1 MTTKEQD
8 YFRTFCAVSSAF
20 GTTLGEKEI
29 LDLIVGS
36 SIETMD
42 GKAACLFLAD
52 EDEDIFVPVAQKG
65 LSEDYLH
72 AKPMR
77 ARRVVDELLHGGHLA
92 IKDAVSDPRL
102 ENHEAKKAEG
112 IASILVLPVMVAGK
126 AIGVLSLYSGT
137 PREFT
142 QDEVDFQKALA
153 EQGGTAIQR
162 ARLFERVRQNAQLFY
177 DLSSGINSSLDI
189 KQVLHILTAEV
200 GEALGMKGVTIRLL
214 NKTTNELDLVAAYGL
229 SEEYLN
235 KGSLSAKSGVS
246 RAISGEPVAIT
257 DVENDTRVQYPE
269 VTSKEG
275 IKAVLSVPIK
285 SRDEV
290 IGVMKLC
297 SGVKR
302 DFPEDIVNLAMALA
316 HQGGLAIQ
324 NASMY
329 LMLEQDKRNL
339 EQDIWT
345 HKAWF

>member
-1 MTTKEQD
+1 MTKEID
-8 YFRTFCAVSSAF
+8 YFKTFCAVSSAF
-20 GTTLGEKEI
+20 GTALGEHEI
-29 LDLIVGS
+29 LDLILGS
-36 SIETMD
+36 SIETMG

-52 EDEDIFVPVAQKG
+52 EEQDIFVPVAQKG
-65 LSEDYLH
+65 LSENYLH

-77 ARRVVDELLHGGHLA
+77 ARRVVDELLEGGHLA
-92 IKDAVSDPRL
+92 ITDAVADPRL

-112 IASILVLPVMVAGK
+112 IASILVLPVMVGGK

-137 PREFT
+137 QREFT

-153 EQGGTAIQR
+153 EQGGIAIQR

-177 DLSSGINSSLDI
+177 DLTSSINSSLDI
-189 KQVLHILTAEV
+189 KHVLHILTAEV
-200 GEALGMKGVTIRLL
+200 GEALGMKGVTVRLL
-214 NKTTNELDLVAAYGL
+214 NKATNELDLVASYGL
-229 SEEYLN
+229 SEEYIN

-246 RAISGEPVAIT
+246 RAIDGEPVIIT
-257 DVENDTRVQYPE
+257 DVDADTRIQYPE
-269 VTSKEG
+269 QTRNEG
-275 IKAVLSVPIK
+275 IKSVLAVPIK
-285 SRDEV
+285 SREDV
-290 IGVMKLC
+290 IGIMKLC

-302 DFPEDIVNLAMALA
+302 EFPEDIVNLAMALA

-324 NASMY
+324 NVSMY